1 MSLIARCWMPFGHS
15 DDAGNATVGR
25 ECKDELLWFCDIGK
39 FAISDFSM
47 AVIQAN
53 QVVCYIVYLGAHS
66 HGPTPS
72 SIDLETATHFHYD
85 FLGSILG
92 SHEKAKE
99 AIIYSYNKQINGFA
113 AAFEEEE
120 AADIAENPNTVSVF
134 LSKEH
139 KLHTTRSWEFLG
151 LQRNGR
157 NTTWQ
162 KGRFGENTIISN
174 IDTNSAAVAITTT
187 DLVSKS
193 VAIESLV
200 GGTKLKVGGMAK
212 GSGMIHPNMDTMLGV

>member
-1 MSLIARCWMPFGHS
+1 MLHALMSLIVRCWKPFEHS
-15 DDAGNATVGR
+15 DNAGNVAAGR
-25 ECKDELLWFCDIGK
+25 ECKDDLLWFRDIEK
-39 FAISDFSM
+39 FAISNFSM

-53 QVVCYIVYLGAHS
+53 QCYIVYLGAHS

-99 AIIYSYNKQINGFA
+99 AIIYSYNKHINGFA
-113 AAFEEEE
+113 AALEEEE
-120 AADIAENPNTVSVF
+120 AIDIAENPNVVSVF

-162 KGRFGENTIISN
+162 K
-174 IDTNSAAVAITTT
+174 
-187 DLVSKS
+187 
-193 VAIESLV
+193 
-200 GGTKLKVGGMAK
+200 
-212 GSGMIHPNMDTMLGV
+212 